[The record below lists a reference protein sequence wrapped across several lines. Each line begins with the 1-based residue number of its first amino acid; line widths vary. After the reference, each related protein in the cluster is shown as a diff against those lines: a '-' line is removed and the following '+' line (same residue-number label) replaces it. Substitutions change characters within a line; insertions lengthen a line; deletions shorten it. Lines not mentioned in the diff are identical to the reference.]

1 MSDAGQDTQW
11 IQKVM
16 DVVHDG
22 LIVIQDEDIVMAN
35 EVFSDMLGYPNDDIT
50 DIAFDD
56 IVEPQSRRRESD
68 IFEKLYSGEKLS
80 QFPTRFVSKNGQIV
94 HVEIKPTAVTFDGA
108 SAVLACV
115 RNVSTQVALENT
127 VIELENR
134 YATLYDMSPIA
145 YFMLSREGTIEQV
158 NAAAEELLGLEAEEL
173 IGTPISRYLP
183 QPKPGYDPA
192 AEIVR
197 EVLRG
202 KSVKGLEMEMFCG
215 DNKKIW
221 ISASSRALDSGLDRP
236 VSIGFTA
243 IDITRRRAMEQKL
256 RTESER
262 ANLYMEVMTND
273 LNMTNQNVLFAL
285 EDLSISLDLPER
297 LRNLLSETSWSLRNA
312 ARMIANMGV
321 LISLDHEPPLKSKT
335 KLLPHF
341 KKAIREATRDFEW
354 KTLDVKSN
362 ISDIDFE
369 VNGHPFMWYIFFNI
383 IHFSGRSDTRENVKL
398 EINAEMTESDDMVRI
413 ECLDSGPGIPD
424 DQKSQIFRRNGSADD
439 KLEGKGLGLTLADR
453 YISDLGGRIWVEDR
467 DPEDST
473 KGSKFVIL
481 LPLWKEI
488 LQLPPIMYY
497 KSDHCIF
504 CGPVLV
510 TLNAVL
516 RELGIDSST
525 IQIINV
531 DEPGAVIS
539 EEELPALPTIQM
551 GMDQLSGFLSE
562 DDLRQ
567 AVSKMIFMSGG

>member
-1 MSDAGQDTQW
+1 MSDAAQDTQW

-35 EVFSDMLGYPNDDIT
+35 EVFSDMLGYLNEDVI

-56 IVEPQSRRRESD
+56 IVEPQSRQRESE

-115 RNVSTQVALENT
+115 RNVSTQVALETT
-127 VIELENR
+127 VTELENR
-134 YATLYDMSPIA
+134 FATLYDMSPIA
-145 YFMLSREGTIEQV
+145 YFLLNREGAIEQV
-158 NAAAEELLGLEAEEL
+158 NAAAEELLGLEAVEL
-173 IGTPISRYLP
+173 IGTPISQYLP
-183 QPKPGYDPA
+183 KPKPGYDPA

-221 ISASSRALDSGLDRP
+221 ISASSRAIDSGSDRP

-262 ANLYMEVMTND
+262 ANLYMEVMTNE

-285 EDLSISLDLPER
+285 EDLSISLELPER
-297 LRNLLSETSWSLRNA
+297 LRTLLSETSWSLRNA

-321 LISLDHEPPLKSKT
+321 LISLDHEPPMKTKT

-341 KKAIREATRDFEW
+341 NKAIREATRDFEW

-383 IHFSGRSDTRENVKL
+383 IHFSGRSDTSENVKL

-424 DQKSQIFRRNGSADD
+424 DQKSQIFRRNGSAND

-488 LQLPPIMYY
+488 LQLPPILYY

-510 TLNAVL
+510 TLTSVL
-516 RELGIDSST
+516 KELGIESST

-531 DEPGAVIS
+531 DEPSAIIS
-539 EEELPALPTIQM
+539 EEDLPALPTIQM

-562 DDLRQ
+562 DDLRE